1 MQRCGI
7 EPWIRKIPWR
17 RKWQSPSSILYGKM
31 QWTEEPGMLHSVD
44 VAEIQKQLSNWVFT
58 VKWMQILK
66 LIDSRRCSTFTLGTE
81 SPPRPLSLT
90 IVRDYQFIFFFWTVV
105 LVFNFSSCFF
115 TNSVASY
122 LPSKDLRQLC
132 TNIYLTWTSFRREQ
146 TLSVCIWNPKGATFA
161 LGHTYK

>member
-1 MQRCGI
+1 MQRCGM
-7 EPWIRKIPWR
+7 EPWVRKIPWR
-17 RKWQSPSSILYGKM
+17 RKWQSPSSILDGKM
-31 QWTEEPGMLHSVD
+31 QWTEEPGMPQSVG
-44 VAEIQKQLSNWVFT
+44 VTEIQKQLSNWVCT

-66 LIDSRRCSTFTLGTE
+66 LIDSLTCSTFTLGTE

-90 IVRDYQFIFFFWTVV
+90 IVTDYQFFFF
-105 LVFNFSSCFF
+105 LDSCPGFNFSSCFF

-146 TLSVCIWNPKGATFA
+146 TFSVCIWNPKGAAFA